1 MGSRR
6 HSTIGRCLV
15 LAASLGLVTSVAV
28 RAQRGGGGGAAAKPL
43 VPVAAS
49 SLVSHPDLYLGQTVS
64 VTGVAEQTLTP
75 TVFIF
80 DQGKTQKAPGDVLVI
95 APTLTAAVPLQ
106 AYITV
111 IGDAVKFDPAE
122 VTKKFKNY
130 TLDLAPDV
138 IEKYRGKPALLA
150 TSVVDPT
157 MKDIAKPVVPPP
169 TPAEAA
175 FDGVMK
181 QVGPGFTAIQTAV
194 NGSQGDQ
201 VRQQA
206 IALSKLFSD
215 TQAFFTTRNTADA
228 IQWATDA
235 GKRVHEID
243 EAAAAGKWDDAK
255 AAAASLNQACGSCHA
270 AHRDRQDDGTYRVK
284 G

>member
-1 MGSRR
+1 MQSRR
-6 HSTIGRCLV
+6 HSAIGPYLV

-28 RAQRGGGGGAAAKPL
+28 RAQRGGGGGAAPKPF

-49 SLVSHPDLYLGQTVS
+49 SLISNPDPYLGQIVS
-64 VTGVAEQTLTP
+64 VTGVAERSLTA
-75 TVFIF
+75 TAFTF
-80 DQGKTQKAPGDVLVI
+80 DQGKMQRSPGDVLVI
-95 APTLTAAVPLQ
+95 APTLIGKLPLQ

-122 VTKKFKNY
+122 VAKKFRNY
-130 TLDLAPDV
+130 TLDLPADV
-138 IEKYRGKPALLA
+138 IEKYRGKPAVLA
-150 TSVVDPT
+150 TSVIDPT
-157 MKDIAKPVVPPP
+157 MTDIAKPVVPPP

-181 QVGPGFTAIQTAV
+181 QVGPGFAAMQQAV
-194 NGSQGDQ
+194 NGSQADQ

-206 IALSKLFSD
+206 IALSKLFGD
-215 TQAFFTTRNTADA
+215 TQTFFTTRKTADA

-235 GKRVHEID
+235 AKRVHDID

-255 AAAASLNQACGSCHA
+255 AAATGLNQLCGSCHA
-270 AHRDRQDDGTYRVK
+270 AHREREDDGTYRVK

>member
-1 MGSRR
+1 MPSRR
-6 HSTIGRCLV
+6 HSAIGSYLV

-49 SLVSHPDLYLGQTVS
+49 SLLTNPDLYLGQTVS
-64 VTGVAEQTLTP
+64 VTGVAEQTLTA
-75 TVFIF
+75 TAFTF
-80 DQGKTQKAPGDVLVI
+80 DQGKTQRAPGDVLVI
-95 APTLTAAVPLQ
+95 APTLTDKPPLH
-106 AYITV
+106 AYITLV
-111 IGDAVKFDPAE
+111 GDAVKFDPAE
-122 VTKKFKNY
+122 VTKRFKNY
-130 TLDLAPDV
+130 TLDLPADLV
-138 IEKYRGKPALLA
+138 EKYRGKPAVLA
-150 TSVVDPT
+150 TSVIDAS
-157 MKDIAKPVVPPP
+157 MKDIAKPVIPPP

-181 QVGPGFTAIQTAV
+181 QVGPGFTAIQQAV
-194 NGSQGDQ
+194 NGTQADQ

-206 IALSKLFSD
+206 ITLSKLFSD
-215 TQAFFTTRNTADA
+215 TQTFFTTRNTADA
-228 IQWATDA
+228 IQFATDA

-255 AAAASLNQACGSCHA
+255 AAAAGLNQLCGSCHA
-270 AHRDRQDDGTYRVK
+270 AHREREDDGTYRVK